1 MTRPAGISVSALH
14 GHAGQRLPAASPR
27 PPRPAPGWHP
37 HLSDR
42 YSRRVTFLK
51 RLLPVI
57 GVALLALVG
66 IWPRLVPLLESVRF
80 GFPVIDLREAHE
92 LRMLNPRYAGVD
104 RYNRPYVVTSAI
116 GRQASNRDD
125 LMSLEGPRAQMTMH
139 SGALVVVTAATAMYQ
154 SQAQLLDLFG
164 DVNLVHENG
173 TRFVTNTAHVDVAA
187 DTAMGND
194 PVTGHGPSGDITAQG
209 FRVLDRGNTIVF
221 TGKSNLLLK
230 GTKPSARPA
239 ISPPTLPAEIA
250 ETAARLEAAAAAPE
264 TIVPGAVGPGAIA
277 PETPVAPNALAGP
290 SPTPPAAKPDPAGQS
305 HSLAKRDAKPP
316 LEKAPVG
323 VRAKPDA
330 S

>member
-1 MTRPAGISVSALH
+1 MTRPAGARVSAFH
-14 GHAGQRLPAASPR
+14 SQAGQTLAAASPR
-27 PPRPAPGWHP
+27 PPRPAPGWRPRHA
-37 HLSDR
+37 DR
-42 YSRRVTFLK
+42 YSRRVAFLK

-104 RYNRPYVVTSAI
+104 RENRPYVVTSAV

-125 LMSLEGPRAQMTMH
+125 LMSLERPRAEMTMH
-139 SGALVVVTAATAMYQ
+139 NGALVVVTAATAMYQ

-187 DTAMGND
+187 DSAAGND
-194 PVTGHGPSGDITAQG
+194 PVTGHGPSGDITAEG

-221 TGKSNLLLK
+221 TGKSDAFLK
-230 GTKPSARPA
+230 GAKASVHPAAR
-239 ISPPTLPAEIA
+239 PPTLPAEVA
-250 ETAARLEAAAAAPE
+250 ETAAALEAAAVPTE
-264 TIVPGAVGPGAIA
+264 GIVPGASA
-277 PETPVAPNALAGP
+277 PETPVTPNALAGP
-290 SPTPPAAKPDPAGQS
+290 SPTPPDAAAKS
-305 HSLAKRDAKPP
+305 HGLAKRDAKPP
-316 LEKAPVG
+316 SAKAPAG

-330 S
+330 G

>member
-1 MTRPAGISVSALH
+1 LTALNSQA
-14 GHAGQRLPAASPR
+14 GHALPAASPR
-27 PPRPAPGWHP
+27 PPRPASGWRPRHI
-37 HLSDR
+37 DR
-42 YSRRVTFLK
+42 YSRRVTLLK
-51 RLLPVI
+51 RLLPII
-57 GVALLALVG
+57 GVALLALVA

-104 RYNRPYVVTSAI
+104 RENRPYVVTSAI

-125 LMSLEGPRAQMTMH
+125 LMSLERPRAEMTMH

-187 DTAMGND
+187 DSAVGND
-194 PVTGHGPSGDITAQG
+194 PVTGHGPSGDITAEG

-221 TGKSNLLLK
+221 TGNSNLLLK
-230 GTKPSARPA
+230 GTKPSAHPA
-239 ISPPTLPAEIA
+239 ASPPTLPADVA
-250 ETAARLEAAAAAPE
+250 ETAAALEAAVAPE
-264 TIVPGAVGPGAIA
+264 GIVPGASA
-277 PETPVAPNALAGP
+277 PETPVATNPLAGP
-290 SPTPPAAKPDPAGQS
+290 APVTAAAKPDPAVKS
-305 HSLAKRDAKPP
+305 PSLAKRDAKPP
-316 LEKAPVG
+316 SAKAPVG
-323 VRAKPDA
+323 VKAKRDA